1 MKNFKYAFLMAAA
14 IVLGFS
20 SCSNDEDGGIT
31 GDNSKP
37 KSVFLKIEQ
46 GPATYSESSVVGD
59 QTEVNFSSGELFF
72 TNGAGEILKH
82 YTISSADTDA
92 GNISM
97 TDVKSGVSLKNLPG
111 AISNV
116 HVVGNV
122 PSGVTLAKTG
132 NISVVKNTVLG
143 VAEQSDINKVN
154 LYGTSALVD
163 KGTTSSEKNNEYTAT
178 INLAPTVARIELT
191 EITGGGDIQSFKV
204 AGVFTDNFYKEAS
217 MEGKTA
223 AAALID
229 NGADADIFKI
239 PSTVYDV
246 FANNTIYD
254 WYTTGLLA
262 VNKVAKP
269 GSGVWSYNV
278 FAETTGTAV
287 PRIVIRLENVVT
299 TQGDQGTQFITI
311 KGMKDDSGKLATIEA
326 GKVYSISAGKLLFDE
341 TDIAEKPNQN
351 LIDVEVKVT
360 LATWKVVDIT
370 PEI

>member
-31 GDNSKP
+31 GDNSNP
-37 KSVFLKIEQ
+37 KSVFLKIGQ
-46 GPATYSESSVVGD
+46 GPATYSESSAVVNG
-59 QTEVNFSSGELFF
+59 TAVGFSSGELFF

-82 YTISSADTDA
+82 YTISSAATDA
-92 GNISM
+92 GNINM

-122 PSGVTLAKTG
+122 PSTVTLSKTG
-132 NISVVKNTVLG
+132 NISVVKNTVLA
-143 VAEQSDINKVN
+143 VAGQSDINKVN

-178 INLAPTVARIELT
+178 IKLAPTVARIELA
-191 EITGGGDIQSFKV
+191 EIKGKDDIKSFKV
-204 AGVFTDNFYKEAS
+204 AGVFADNFYKEAS

-223 AAALID
+223 AALID
-229 NGADADIFKI
+229 NGADAEIFKI
-239 PSTVYDV
+239 PSTVYDG
-246 FANNTIYD
+246 FANHTIYD
-254 WYTTGLLA
+254 WYETPFGDTGL
-262 VNKVAKP
+262 VGKP
-269 GSGVWSYNV
+269 GSGIWSYNV

-311 KGMKDDSGKLATIEA
+311 KGMKKDGVSLATIEA
-326 GKVYSISAGKLLFDE
+326 GKVYSIAAGELSFNEK
-341 TDIAEKPNQN
+341 DISEKPNQN

-360 LATWKVVDIT
+360 LATWEVVDIT